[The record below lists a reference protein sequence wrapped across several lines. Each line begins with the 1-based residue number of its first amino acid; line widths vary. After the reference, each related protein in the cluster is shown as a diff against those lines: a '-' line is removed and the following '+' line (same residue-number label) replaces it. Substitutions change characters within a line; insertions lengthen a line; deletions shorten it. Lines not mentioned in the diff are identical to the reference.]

1 MSRPNRIWFRKDV
14 GWWMV
19 TIGGRKVR
27 LAQGR
32 QHKRAAEQKFHE
44 LMLVRPHAPET
55 RAARVADVIE
65 AFLVWSKLHLSSE
78 SNRNYIWY
86 GQSFSEHSGFVNVI
100 DLKPFHVTQWVDEN
114 GWSAT
119 TERNARRSV
128 HRAFS
133 WASQQGLIA
142 KNPLHGMKCPR
153 AAVRSRIMSDNEFR
167 VVLRAADTD
176 FKQFLFAL
184 QQTGARPK
192 EIRTLK
198 WENVVGERWVLSQHK
213 TVGKMHRPRV
223 IYLTAPMQ
231 KLMNVLRKDS
241 FEPTDPVFRNRG
253 GVAWTSSA
261 VQQRLQRLRKKK
273 KLPKDLCLYMLRH
286 AFGTN
291 AVLNGVDVAT
301 VAELMG
307 HTSLDMV
314 SKVYLHLAAE
324 RSHLAKAAEQATSRR
339 ATPKPPPTAANPSV

>member
-1 MSRPNRIWFRKDV
+1 MSRPNRIWYRKDV

-44 LMLVRPHAPET
+44 LMLVTPEAPES
-55 RAARVADVIE
+55 ASARVADVIE
-65 AFLVWSKLHLSSE
+65 AFLAWAKIHLSSE

-86 GQSFSEHSGFVNVI
+86 GQAFSEHSGFVNVVN
-100 DLKPFHVTQWVDEN
+100 LKPFHVTQWVDEK
-114 GWSAT
+114 GWAGT

-133 WASQQGLIA
+133 WAMQQGLIA
-142 KNPLHGMKCPR
+142 KNPLHGMKSPR
-153 AAVRSRIMSDNEFR
+153 AAVRSRIMSDAEFR
-167 VVLRAADTD
+167 TVLRAADTD

-198 WENVVGERWVLSQHK
+198 WQSVMGERWVLAQHK
-213 TVGKMHRPRV
+213 TVGKTNRPRV

-231 KLMNVLRKDS
+231 KLMRVLRTNGADEAS
-241 FEPTDPVFRNRG
+241 PVFRNRV

-261 VQQRLQRLRKKK
+261 VQQRLQRLRKKTN
-273 KLPKDLCLYMLRH
+273 LPKDLCLYLLRH

-324 RSHLAKAAEQATSRR
+324 RSHLVKAAEQATSRR
-339 ATPKPPPTAANPSV
+339 ATPMPPPTAASPGA